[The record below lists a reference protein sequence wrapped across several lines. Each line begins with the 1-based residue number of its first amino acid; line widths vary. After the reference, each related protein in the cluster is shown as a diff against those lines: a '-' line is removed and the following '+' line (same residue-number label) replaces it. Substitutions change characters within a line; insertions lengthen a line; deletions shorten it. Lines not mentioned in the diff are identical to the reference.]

1 MDAQDNILH
10 RYKKRGEKERT
21 EIGDKKEQSTSDY
34 YPLLQ
39 CTVDTSDSLYIK
51 STKWISN

>member
-21 EIGDKKEQSTSDY
+21 EIGDKKEQSTSVN

-39 CTVDTSDSLYIK
+39 YTVDTSDSL
-51 STKWISN
+51 